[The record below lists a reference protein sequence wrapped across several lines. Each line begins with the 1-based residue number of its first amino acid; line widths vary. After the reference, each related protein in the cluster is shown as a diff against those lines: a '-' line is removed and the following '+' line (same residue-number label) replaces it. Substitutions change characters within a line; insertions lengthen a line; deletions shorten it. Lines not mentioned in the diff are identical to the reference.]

1 MKVERTNVEF
11 PLWRKK
17 VDSSLF
23 YQKET
28 VIPKWVRR
36 VWNLDQLFTGLK
48 DKKRRILNISIH
60 FNQKQYG
67 GQVRLTWHKKRPDPV
82 YRLSFGDDLNTELKE
97 VFLMSFMRDIEKR
110 LRPKESSNIEI
121 NIPFWEFLDIEF
133 DGDSKTAQMNAHYT
147 QVPTFPELFRRLTYS
162 PILKRIDDELS
173 DNLSSRIHKQDW
185 RPRKELEAEIGVEN
199 VIYMLIDTKEK
210 LLYIGEAKRLVK
222 RLQEKHPTIE
232 NWNFYRYDVIPQALG
247 KFRVDLERM
256 VIRNFATVLPNKRDI
271 KSMAISDFR
280 LANDKIDL

>member
-23 YQKET
+23 FYKET

-48 DKKRRILNISIH
+48 EKKKRVSDISIH
-60 FNQKQYG
+60 FNKKQYR
-67 GQVRLTWHKKRPDPV
+67 GQVRLTRHKKRTDPV
-82 YRLSFGDDLNTELKE
+82 YRLSFGDELNTELKE

-110 LRPKESSNIEI
+110 LRPKKSSKIEI
-121 NIPFWEFLDIEF
+121 DIPFWEFLDIEF
-133 DGDSKTAQMNAHYT
+133 DGESKTAHMTAYYT
-147 QVPTFPELFRRLTYS
+147 QVPTFPALFRRLTYS
-162 PILKRIDDELS
+162 PVLKRIDDELS
-173 DNLSSRIHKQDW
+173 AKKSSRIHKQDW
-185 RPRKELEAEIGVEN
+185 RPRKELEAEIGAEN
-199 VIYMLIDTKEK
+199 AIYMLIDTREK

-222 RLQEKHPTIE
+222 RLQDKHPTIE
-232 NWNFYRYDVIPQALG
+232 NWNFYRYDVLPQALE

-271 KSMAISDFR
+271 KSMPISDFR